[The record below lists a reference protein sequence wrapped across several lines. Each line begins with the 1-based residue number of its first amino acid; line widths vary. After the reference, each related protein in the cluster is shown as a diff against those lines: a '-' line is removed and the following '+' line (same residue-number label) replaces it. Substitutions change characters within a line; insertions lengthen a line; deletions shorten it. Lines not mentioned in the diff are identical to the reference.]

1 MGASD
6 RTPDI
11 DAIAALSEPV
21 RRRLYFFVA
30 GRGAP
35 VSRDQA
41 ARQLKISRALAAFHL
56 DKLVDDGLLEASF
69 RRLSGRK
76 GPGAGR
82 PSKLYQRSAR
92 ELSISIPM
100 RQYELAAK
108 LMAEALQ
115 RPDPDAALPEVARE
129 AGAALGAERG
139 ARPGAA
145 RAESQD
151 SARAMAA
158 LRASGYEPYREEDG
172 AIRLRNCPFH
182 ALAQA
187 HRSMVCGM
195 NEAFLSGLVEGLGLE
210 GYRAELDPIPGECC
224 VALRLA
230 AESRQRT
237 SQRRDSDPA
246 NRS

>member
-1 MGASD
+1 MGSLD
-6 RTPDI
+6 PKTDI
-11 DAIAALSEPV
+11 DAVAALSEPV
-21 RRRLYFFVA
+21 RQRLYFFVA

-56 DKLVDDGLLEASF
+56 DKLVDDGLLEASY

-82 PSKLYQRSAR
+82 PSKLYRRSAR

-115 RPDPDAALPEVARE
+115 RPDPDAALTVVARE
-129 AGAALGAERG
+129 AGEALGARR
-139 ARPGAA
+139 ASRNAA
-145 RAESQD
+145 RAETQD
-151 SARAMAA
+151 NARVMSA
-158 LRASGYEPYREEDG
+158 LRSCGYEPYRAEGG

-182 ALAQA
+182 ALAQE

-195 NEAFLSGLVEGLGLE
+195 NEAFLSGLVEGLRLE
-210 GYRAELDPIPGECC
+210 GCRAELDPIPGECC
-224 VALRLA
+224 VALRRVA
-230 AESRQRT
+230 GSEK
-237 SQRRDSDPA
+237 D
-246 NRS
+246 